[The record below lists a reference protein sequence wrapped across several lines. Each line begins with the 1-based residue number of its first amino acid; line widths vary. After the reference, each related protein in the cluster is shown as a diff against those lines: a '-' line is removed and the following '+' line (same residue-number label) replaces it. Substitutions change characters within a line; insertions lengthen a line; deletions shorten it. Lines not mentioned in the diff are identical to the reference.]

1 MIYLKPPNQN
11 FVSMVYKSHLCFT
24 IFMEMEQPM
33 NTMVKLLQS
42 WTKYLEPGKE
52 ITQKLTGAENL
63 LCDNWLCN
71 F

>member
-1 MIYLKPPNQN
+1 
-11 FVSMVYKSHLCFT
+11 
-24 IFMEMEQPM
+24 MEMEQPM

-52 ITQKLTGAENL
+52 IKQKLTGAENL